1 MTIGKD
7 LGRALACGA
16 AVVALLVTAGAEA
29 QEKRVRIDLQGGYG
43 SNVGLL
49 GPTQLMLVER
59 INKLSNDTIQVRF
72 HEPNTFVPNLQSLDA
87 VGSGALDAAW
97 TSPGYW
103 TGKDT
108 AFNLIGAVPFGPS
121 GGEYIAWMRHGGGQE
136 LWDELYA
143 QYNVKA
149 IHCGMIPPEGSG
161 WFRKPIESLADFQ
174 GMKMRFYGL
183 GAKVMEKLGV
193 STQLIG
199 GGEIFQAL
207 QLGTID
213 ATEFS
218 MPSMDLSYGFYQV
231 AKHYYFPGWHQQ
243 STFNDLIIS
252 MDKWNELSEWQRTV
266 IQNACD
272 ANILAQFAMGEA
284 IQGPALAELK
294 EKGVQIHMWPDEILD
309 AMRDAWAE
317 VVEEEK
323 AKSEMFTRMWDSLEA
338 FRAEYENWKV
348 VGYLP

>member
-1 MTIGKD
+1 MTG
-7 LGRALACGA
+7 GTRALGVA
-16 AVVALLVTAGAEA
+16 AATAALLLVGATAQA
-29 QEKRVRIDLQGGYG
+29 QQAKRVKIDLQGGYG
-43 SNVGLL
+43 SNVGVL

-59 INKLSNDTIQVRF
+59 IKKLSDGTIDIRF

-87 VGSGALDAAW
+87 AASGALDAAW

-108 AFNLIGAVPFGPS
+108 AFNLIGAVPFGP
-121 GGEYIAWMRHGGGQE
+121 GAGEYIGWMKYGGGQQ
-136 LWDELYA
+136 LWDELYGS
-143 QYNVKA
+143 YKVKG
-149 IHCGMIPPEGSG
+149 ILCGMIPPEGSG
-161 WFRKPIESLADFQ
+161 WFRNEIKSVDDLK
-174 GMKMRFYGL
+174 GLKMRFYGL

-231 AKHYYFPGWHQQ
+231 AKYYYFPGWHQQ
-243 STFNDLIIS
+243 STFNDMIIS
-252 MDKWNELSEWQRTV
+252 LDKWGQLNDWQKQV
-266 IQNACD
+266 ILDACD
-272 ANILAQFAMGEA
+272 ANMLNQFAMGESL
-284 IQGPALAELK
+284 QGKALAELK
-294 EKGVQIHMWPDEILD
+294 TKGVQIKMWPPEILA
-309 AMRDAWAE
+309 AMEKGWAA

-323 AKSEMFTRMWDSLEA
+323 AKSPMFTKMWESYSR
-338 FRAEYENWKV
+338 FRDEYANWKE
-348 VGYLP
+348 VGYLR